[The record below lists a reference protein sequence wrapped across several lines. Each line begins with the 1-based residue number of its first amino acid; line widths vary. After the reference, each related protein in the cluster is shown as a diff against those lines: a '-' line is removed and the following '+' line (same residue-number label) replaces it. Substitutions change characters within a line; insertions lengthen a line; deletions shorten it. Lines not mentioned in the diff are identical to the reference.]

1 MPVALKKLEDEA
13 MKLSLRSRA
22 RLAARLITS
31 LEEPPDPD
39 AERLWISE
47 AEGRAAELSSGK
59 VKGVP
64 AGKVF
69 KRARSALR

>member
-1 MPVALKKLEDEA
+1 MSVVLKKLEDEA
-13 MKLSLRSRA
+13 MKLSPRSRA
-22 RLAARLITS
+22 RLAERLIAS
-31 LEEPPDPD
+31 LEEDPDPD
-39 AERLWISE
+39 VERLWIAE
-47 AEGRAAELSSGK
+47 AERRGAELSSGK

>member
-1 MPVALKKLEDEA
+1 MSVVLKKLEDAA
-13 MKLSLRSRA
+13 MKLSPRSRA
-22 RLAARLITS
+22 RLAARLIAS
-31 LEEPPDPD
+31 LEEAPDPD
-39 AERLWISE
+39 AVRLWIAE
-47 AEGRAAELSSGK
+47 AERRDAELSSGK

>member
-13 MKLSLRSRA
+13 MKLSPRSRA
-22 RLAARLITS
+22 RLAERLITS
-31 LEEPPDPD
+31 LEEPPDLNV
-39 AERLWISE
+39 ERLWSSE
-47 AEGRAAELSSGK
+47 AESRAAELSSGK

-69 KRARSALR
+69 KRARAALH